1 LATAASADLMAES
14 VSGRVLGQLKKVRER
29 AVGARETSRLL
40 SMCRQLLSERG
51 EANSIAVATQALA
64 IYQGME
70 LQSQY
75 DFFDLLAEQFD
86 PDPGEV
92 LRLAERYAVNR
103 SPQTLL
109 ELSRTAEPPRQELF
123 RRLNRVKG
131 GAGILVKMRA
141 TLLKKLASTPHWK
154 AVDADL
160 EHLLSS
166 WFNPGFL
173 ELRRIDWNSPAMLLE
188 QLITHEAVHEIVD
201 WNDLRR
207 RLQPDRRCF
216 AFFHP
221 TLPNEPLIFVEVAL
235 LANIPGAVASLLDVS
250 SAPPQA
256 KTFRVA
262 TFYSISNCQPGLK
275 GVSLGNFLIKQVAQ
289 ALQEELPQLKTFCTL
304 SPIPGFQSWL
314 ASVVRLEST
323 RLKPRALAQLEASL
337 RALRD
342 RHTEWPP
349 LWANSSAQDK
359 QVFEALCA
367 YYLLHTHAHDQSG
380 SDPVARFH
388 LGNGARLE
396 RINPQGDLSRKA
408 VKQSMGLDEIE
419 DNHEAFVAGD
429 VQASRAVRGYF

>member
-1 LATAASADLMAES
+1 MATGVGS
-14 VSGRVLGQLKKVRER
+14 RVLGQFKR
-29 AVGARETSRLL
+29 ARDRAASARDATKLL
-40 SMCRQLLSERG
+40 SLCRQLLSERG
-51 EANSIAVATQALA
+51 EANSVAVATQALA
-64 IYQGME
+64 LYQSLD
-70 LQSQY
+70 LQAQY
-75 DFFDLLAEQFD
+75 DFFDVLAEQFD

-131 GAGILVKMRA
+131 GVGVLVNMRA
-141 TLLKKLASTPHWK
+141 TLLKKLASSPHWK
-154 AVDADL
+154 TVDADL

-188 QLITHEAVHEIVD
+188 QLIAHEAVHEIVD

-235 LANIPGAVASLLDVS
+235 VAQMPAAVAGLLDVS
-250 SAPPQA
+250 VAPPQA

-262 TFYSISNCQPGLK
+262 TFYSISNCQPGLR

-304 SPIPGFQSWL
+304 SPIPGFMAWL
-314 ASVVRLEST
+314 GSVQRLESL
-323 RLKPRALAQLEASL
+323 RIKPKSLANLQAKLDELRQRPASWPPNWADASL
-337 RALRD
+337 TDREAL
-342 RHTEWPP
+342 
-349 LWANSSAQDK
+349 
-359 QVFEALCA
+359 EALCSF
-367 YYLLHTHAHDQSG
+367 YLLHTNATDQAP

-396 RINPQGDLSRKA
+396 RINPQGDQSRKA
-408 VKQSMGLDEIE
+408 AKQSMGFMVNYLYALDEIE
-419 DNHEAFVAGD
+419 DNHEAFIAGD
-429 VQASRAVRGYF
+429 VQASRTVRANF

>member
-1 LATAASADLMAES
+1 MSES
-14 VSGRVLGQLKKVRER
+14 VGGRVIGQLKKVRER
-29 AVGARETSRLL
+29 AVSARETSKLL
-40 SMCRQLLSERG
+40 SLCRQLLSERG
-51 EANSIAVATQALA
+51 EANSIAVATKALA
-64 IYQGME
+64 IYQAMD

-75 DFFDLLAEQFD
+75 DFFDVLAEQFD

-131 GAGILVKMRA
+131 AAGILVKMRA
-141 TLLKKLASTPHWK
+141 TLLKKLASSPHWK

-235 LANIPGAVASLLDVS
+235 LASMPGAVAPLLDVS
-250 SAPPQA
+250 LAPPQA
-256 KTFRVA
+256 KTFRCA

-314 ASVVRLEST
+314 SST
-323 RLKPRALAQLEASL
+323 QKLTSERIKPRALAELQSKLLGL
-337 RALRD
+337 RE
-342 RHTEWPP
+342 RHPDWPP
-349 LWANSSAQDK
+349 VWANTSEQDRL
-359 QVFEALCA
+359 ALETLCGF
-367 YYLLHTHAHDQSG
+367 YLLHTQSVDQSG

-396 RINPQGDLSRKA
+396 RINPQADLSRKA
-408 VKQSMGLDEIE
+408 VKQSIGFMVNYLYALDEIE